1 MDAPP
6 EVPRRSN
13 RVSVRSTLS
22 QGTIAITASRAGLQ
36 SARIQIVAKPVKV
49 VYGLAALMPQRLKV

>member
-1 MDAPP
+1 
-6 EVPRRSN
+6 
-13 RVSVRSTLS
+13 VRSTLS